1 MSTRTRGA
9 RAQELDAMLLRL
21 AAQGVRPRCG
31 EPAAHD
37 LFLSDVAEERALA
50 ATWCA
55 GCPVLDECAAA
66 GVEAK
71 ATFGVW
77 GGVDLTVH
85 HRADVGRA
93 VPRRSGPSPV
103 ASSGSDAPATPRDTG
118 PDTRTARSRA
128 QDPHPASGTAAASSR
143 PSRTHLQLKETQ

>member
-1 MSTRTRGA
+1 MNTRTRGA
-9 RAQELDAMLLRL
+9 RAQALDAMLLRL

-31 EPAAHD
+31 EPVAHD
-37 LFLSDVAEERALA
+37 LFLSDLAEERALA

-77 GGVDLTVH
+77 GGVDRTVR
-85 HRADVGRA
+85 HRADVGRGLSA
-93 VPRRSGPSPV
+93 V
-103 ASSGSDAPATPRDTG
+103 ASSGSDALKTPRDTG
-118 PDTRTARSRA
+118 PDTRPARSRA
-128 QDPHPASGTAAASSR
+128 QDPHPASGTAAARSR
-143 PSRTHLQLKETQ
+143 LSRTHLQLKETQ